1 MSLEL
6 VEARGIEP
14 LSEGASI
21 KASTGLS
28 LVLISPASLPRAG
41 LKTGQLCLFSLPL
54 PKLTAEEEPGA
65 MTPFSGDRARR
76 EGRAAF

>member
-1 MSLEL
+1 LRGFKIKFSNSKQKNNNLSRQDRFVLGLL

-28 LVLISPASLPRAG
+28 LVLISPVSLPRAG
-41 LKTGQLCLFSLPL
+41 LKTGQLC
-54 PKLTAEEEPGA
+54 
-65 MTPFSGDRARR
+65 
-76 EGRAAF
+76 